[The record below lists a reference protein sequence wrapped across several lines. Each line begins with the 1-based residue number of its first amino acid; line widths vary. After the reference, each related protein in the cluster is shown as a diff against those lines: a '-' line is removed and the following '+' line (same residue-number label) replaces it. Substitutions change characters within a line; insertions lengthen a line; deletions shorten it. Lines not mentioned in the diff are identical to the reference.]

1 MRKVFAALLVASL
14 LMGLFGMTV
23 DAQSTFQRFENIW
36 ARTLRSTGNLTVG
49 GAAAVTGNATVG
61 GTLATTGA
69 STAASYTASGAVG
82 VGTFIGNT
90 PGATQVLSFDSVLT
104 PVSSNQPISAL
115 EAIGTASIAV
125 PAAGRLLMI
134 TNVGSNAIV
143 FTDTGTLKLSGN
155 ITLGA
160 LDTLLLQSDG
170 TNWVQFATTNN

>member
-90 PGATQVLSFDSVLT
+90 PGATAVLSFDSILT
-104 PVSSNQPISAL
+104 PVSSYQPISAT
-115 EAIGTASIAV
+115 EAVGTASIAV
-125 PAAGRLLMI
+125 PAAGRILYVV
-134 TNVGSNAIV
+134 NVGAQTIT
-143 FTDTGTLKLSGN
+143 FTDTGTLKLTGN
-155 ITLGA
+155 LALGA
-160 LDTLLLQSDG
+160 LDTATLVSDG
-170 TNWVQFATTNN
+170 TNWVQLATANN